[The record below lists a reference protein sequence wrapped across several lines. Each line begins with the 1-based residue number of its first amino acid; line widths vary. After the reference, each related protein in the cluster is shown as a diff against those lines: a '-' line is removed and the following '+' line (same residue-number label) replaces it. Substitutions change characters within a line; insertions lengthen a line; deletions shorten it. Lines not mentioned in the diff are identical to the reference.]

1 MTDFNDNNQVK
12 KGKNRFIKKL
22 ASSIYNIE
30 NESDLIGI
38 IQKAT
43 SNEVIDK
50 PSQNMMLGA
59 LEISSLDVSDIMLS
73 HSKIESVDLSMTT
86 DEILEKIVLSTHSR
100 FPVYC
105 EDKTE
110 IIGILHV
117 KDLLK
122 LMFITQDQ
130 AKEQSP
136 LSLEDIKKILR
147 PAIFIPETKKLN
159 LMLKDFKN
167 SQNHLAM
174 VVDEYGEISGL
185 ITIENILEEIVG
197 DIEDEF
203 DTIDE
208 NITKVSDNEFI
219 VDATTPIE
227 DINEYFGIAIDDED
241 DFDTVAGM
249 IIQTL
254 EYLPQKGDSIVVD
267 GFKFTVKDA
276 DNRKIITVLV
286 EKFKI

>member
-1 MTDFNDNNQVK
+1 
-12 KGKNRFIKKL
+12 
-22 ASSIYNIE
+22 
-30 NESDLIGI
+30 
-38 IQKAT
+38 
-43 SNEVIDK
+43 
-50 PSQNMMLGA
+50 
-59 LEISSLDVSDIMLS
+59 
-73 HSKIESVDLSMTT
+73 
-86 DEILEKIVLSTHSR
+86 
-100 FPVYC
+100 
-105 EDKTE
+105 
-110 IIGILHV
+110 
-117 KDLLK
+117 
-122 LMFITQDQ
+122 
-130 AKEQSP
+130 
-136 LSLEDIKKILR
+136 
-147 PAIFIPETKKLN
+147 
-159 LMLKDFKN
+159 MLKDFKN

-227 DINEYFGIAIDDED
+227 DINEYFGTAIDDEN

-267 GFKFTVKDA
+267 GFKFTVNDA

-286 EKFKI
+286 ENLKYSLLKLQDYWILRITFNKSKCRSFAFSYEALRDCK

>member
-1 MTDFNDNNQVK
+1 MIINSK
-12 KGKNRFIKKL
+12 KV
-22 ASSIYNIE
+22 
-30 NESDLIGI
+30 LINA

-59 LEISSLDVSDIMLS
+59 LKISSLDVSDIMLS

-86 DEILEKIVLSTHSR
+86 DEILEKIVLSAHTR

-105 EDKTE
+105 ADKTE

-122 LMFITQDQ
+122 LMFSTQDQ

-167 SQNHLAM
+167 SQNF
-174 VVDEYGEISGL
+174 I
-185 ITIENILEEIVG
+185 NKVG
-197 DIEDEF
+197 DIAEKEGHHPDIWFGWGYAKIKIFTHAIKGLAESDF
-203 DTIDE
+203 ILAAKID
-208 NITKVSDNEFI
+208 
-219 VDATTPIE
+219 
-227 DINEYFGIAIDDED
+227 
-241 DFDTVAGM
+241 
-249 IIQTL
+249 
-254 EYLPQKGDSIVVD
+254 
-267 GFKFTVKDA
+267 
-276 DNRKIITVLV
+276 KIISA
-286 EKFKI
+286 

>member
-1 MTDFNDNNQVK
+1 MTDFNDNNQAK
-12 KGKNRFIKKL
+12 KGKNRFIKKF

-30 NESDLIGI
+30 NENDLIDI

-59 LEISSLDVSDIMLS
+59 LKISSLDASDIMLS

-86 DEILEKIVLSTHSR
+86 DEILEKVILSTHTR
-100 FPVYC
+100 FPVYG

-122 LMFITQDQ
+122 LMFSSQTE
-130 AKEQSP
+130 EQP
-136 LSLEDIKKILR
+136 QLNLEDIKKILR

-203 DTIDE
+203 DIIDE
-208 NITKVSDNEFI
+208 NITKISDNEFI
-219 VDATTPIE
+219 VDAITAIE
-227 DINEYFGIAIDDED
+227 DINEYFGIAIDDD
-241 DFDTVAGM
+241 DGFDTVAGM

-254 EYLPQKGDSIVVD
+254 EYLPKKGDSIVVG
-267 GFKFTVKDA
+267 GFKFIVKDA

>member
-1 MTDFNDNNQVK
+1 MTDFNDNNQAK
-12 KGKNRFIKKL
+12 KGKNRFIKKF

-30 NESDLIGI
+30 NENDLIGI

-59 LEISSLDVSDIMLS
+59 LKISSLDASDIMLS

-86 DEILEKIVLSTHSR
+86 DEILEKVILSTHTR

-122 LMFITQDQ
+122 LMFSSQTE
-130 AKEQSP
+130 EQP
-136 LSLEDIKKILR
+136 QLSLEDIKKILR

-203 DTIDE
+203 DIIDE
-208 NITKVSDNEFI
+208 NITKISDNEFI
-219 VDATTPIE
+219 VDAITAIE
-227 DINEYFGIAIDDED
+227 DINEYFGIAIDDD
-241 DFDTVAGM
+241 DGFDTVAGM

-254 EYLPQKGDSIVVD
+254 EYLPKKGDSIVVG
-267 GFKFTVKDA
+267 GFKFIVKDA

>member
-1 MTDFNDNNQVK
+1 MTDFNDNNQAK
-12 KGKNRFIKKL
+12 KGKNCFIKKF

-30 NESDLIGI
+30 NENDLIGI

-59 LEISSLDVSDIMLS
+59 LKISSLDASDIMLS

-86 DEILEKIVLSTHSR
+86 DEILEKVILSTHTR

-122 LMFITQDQ
+122 LMFSSQTE
-130 AKEQSP
+130 EQP
-136 LSLEDIKKILR
+136 QLSLEDIKIILR

-203 DTIDE
+203 DIIDE
-208 NITKVSDNEFI
+208 NITKISDNEFI
-219 VDATTPIE
+219 VEAITAIE
-227 DINEYFGIAIDDED
+227 DINEYFGIAIDDD
-241 DFDTVAGM
+241 DGFDTVAGM

-254 EYLPQKGDSIVVD
+254 EYLPKKGDSIVVG
-267 GFKFTVKDA
+267 GFKFIVKDA

>member
-1 MTDFNDNNQVK
+1 MTNYNDNNQPK
-12 KGKNRFIKKL
+12 KGNNRLIKKF
-22 ASSIYNIE
+22 AASIYSVE
-30 NESDLIGI
+30 NEEDLIST
-38 IQKAT
+38 IQKAS

-50 PSQNMMLGA
+50 TSKNMMLGV
-59 LEISSLDVSDIMLS
+59 LKISSLDVSDTMIT
-73 HSKIESVDLSMTT
+73 HSKIESVDLSMSVE
-86 DEILEKIVLSTHSR
+86 EILEKTVISTHTR

-105 EDKTE
+105 ENKTE

-122 LMFITQDQ
+122 IIFSTQTYT
-130 AKEQSP
+130 QSQ
-136 LSLEDIKKILR
+136 LSLADIQKILR

-197 DIEDEF
+197 DIDDEF

-208 NITKVSDNEFI
+208 NITKISDNEFI

-227 DINEYFGIAIDDED
+227 DINEYFEIAIDDENK
-241 DFDTVAGM
+241 FDTVAGM

-254 EYLPQKGDSIVVD
+254 EYLPKKGDSIVLD
-267 GFKFTVKDA
+267 GFKFTVNDA

-286 EKFKI
+286 EKFKM

>member
-1 MTDFNDNNQVK
+1 MTDFNDNNQNK
-12 KGKNRFIKKL
+12 KNGFIKKI
-22 ASSIYNIE
+22 ASSIYSVE
-30 NESDLIGI
+30 NEDDLIST

-43 SNEVIDK
+43 INEVIDK
-50 PSQNMMLGA
+50 PSQNMMLGV
-59 LEISSLDVSDIMLS
+59 LKISSLDVSDIMLS
-73 HSKIESVDLSMTT
+73 HSKIESIDLAMTIE
-86 DEILEKIVLSTHSR
+86 EILEKIVVSAHTR
-100 FPVYC
+100 FPIYC
-105 EDKTE
+105 ENKTE
-110 IIGILHV
+110 IVGILHV

-122 LMFITQDQ
+122 LMLNPQTE
-130 AKEQSP
+130 KQSE
-136 LSLEDIKKILR
+136 LSLDGIQTILR

-167 SQNHLAM
+167 SHNHLAM

-208 NITKVSDNEFI
+208 NITKDSDDQFI

-227 DINEYFGIAIDDED
+227 DINEYFGTAIDDGD

-254 EYLPQKGDSIVVD
+254 EYLPKKGDSIVVD
-267 GFKFTVKDA
+267 GFKFIVKEA
-276 DNRKIITVLV
+276 DRRKIITVLV
-286 EKFKI
+286 EKFKV

>member
-1 MTDFNDNNQVK
+1 MTYFNDNNQAK
-12 KGKNRFIKKL
+12 KGKNCFIKKF

-30 NESDLIGI
+30 NENDLIGI

-59 LEISSLDVSDIMLS
+59 LKISSLDASDIMLS

-86 DEILEKIVLSTHSR
+86 DEILEKVILSTHTR

-122 LMFITQDQ
+122 LMFSSQTE
-130 AKEQSP
+130 EQP
-136 LSLEDIKKILR
+136 QLSLEDIKIILR
-147 PAIFIPETKKLN
+147 PALFIPETKKLN

-203 DTIDE
+203 DIIDE
-208 NITKVSDNEFI
+208 NITKISDNEFI
-219 VDATTPIE
+219 VEAITAIE
-227 DINEYFGIAIDDED
+227 DINEYFGIAIDDD
-241 DFDTVAGM
+241 DGFDTVAGM

-254 EYLPQKGDSIVVD
+254 EYLPKKGDSIVVG
-267 GFKFTVKDA
+267 GFKFIVKDA